1 MIANTGINTEKTVTT
16 AKDKKLRGVFELRT
30 NIWGNWLIVSKTEV
44 NYNREPLIQQ
54 KVWDCGGLQKMTSC
68 IKDVFKCV

>member
-44 NYNREPLIQQ
+44 NYNREPLIQR
-54 KVWDCGGLQKMTSC
+54 KVWDCGGLQKMTC